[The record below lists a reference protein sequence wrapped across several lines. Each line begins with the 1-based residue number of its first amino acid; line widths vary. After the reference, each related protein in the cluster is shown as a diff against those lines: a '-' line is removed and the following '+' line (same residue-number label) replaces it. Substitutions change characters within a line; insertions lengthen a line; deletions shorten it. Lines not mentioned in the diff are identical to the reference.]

1 MTEHRQ
7 KMIEASL
14 TACQTWTSLQIEDG
28 NNPTLD
34 DFLEQFPLFNVPYL
48 VELIGAEMYNEKYKH
63 ELFGVSETIQTSK

>member
-7 KMIEASL
+7 KLIESALS
-14 TACQTWTSLQIEDG
+14 ACKEWTSLEMKDG

-48 VELIGAEMYNEKYKH
+48 VKLIGVEMFNVKHDLPTTSEK
-63 ELFGVSETIQTSK
+63 LQTIK